1 MSKKIAMCYL
11 THNHPDIVKE
21 VLEKGA
27 DLYQKYE
34 IDVYFCD
41 DGDDTFVPDLI
52 EDYRERGYSNIYF
65 ADAHGVEGADGK
77 YYNIIRQKYVPG
89 EYDYIWPVKDRVYFS
104 ERVLASVK
112 EEAEKDFDALM
123 VVNDFD
129 RWEIRWYPLKDV
141 YDKPEEFFLHYGQ
154 LTTNWQSMI
163 FSTKTIL
170 NVNDWSTYETA
181 YHMGSGCPFNQTLT
195 TFIRLYELK
204 NPLVR
209 VIHVKVS
216 DIMTPHGGSD
226 WMAHIF
232 DLWIDKWISAIF
244 SLPSIYDSHKM
255 GVVKAETNLF
265 CLFGSVDMLLILR
278 ENGVLTSEIY
288 EKYKEIWPNISDVY
302 VSDLE
307 LICKWEDEKLYNHIM
322 DQFLDAIER
331 CDYDRAYY
339 LFCGNGWMS
348 QIWGDKVHEELKMA
362 FYVYRL
368 DCLSKGCCDWIE
380 GADSL
385 EALLER
391 YINRK

>member
-1 MSKKIAMCYL
+1 MSKKIALCYL
-11 THNHPDIVKE
+11 THNHPDTVRD
-21 VLEKGA
+21 VLEKDA

-52 EDYRERGYSNIYF
+52 KEYRERGYLNLYF
-65 ADAHGVEGADGK
+65 ADAHDAEGADGK
-77 YYNIIRQKYVPG
+77 YYNVIRQKYVTG

-104 ERVLASVK
+104 EKVLASVK

-129 RWEIRWYPLKDV
+129 RWEIKWYPIKDV

-163 FSTKTIL
+163 FSTKTLL
-170 NVNDWSTYETA
+170 NVNDWSTYETV
-181 YHMGSGCPFNQTLT
+181 YHMGSACPFNQTLT

-204 NPLVR
+204 NPLIR
-209 VIHVKVS
+209 VIHIGVE
-216 DIMTPHGGSD
+216 DIIMTNGESA
-226 WMAHIF
+226 WLEHIF

-288 EKYKEIWPNISDVY
+288 EKYKGIWPNISDVY

-322 DQFLDAIER
+322 DQFLDAIEG

-348 QIWGDKVHEELKMA
+348 QIWGDKVHEELRVA

-368 DCLSKGCCDWIE
+368 DRISKGRCDWIE
-380 GADSL
+380 GVDSL
-385 EALLER
+385 ESLLER
-391 YINRK
+391 FINRK